1 MILVYIS
8 NFNEY
13 ESNITVLAHV
23 NTPLKVLSRTHA
35 IDVLAA
41 LNSKKQDGMTFSEIQ
56 YNVVKSSGA
65 ASLLSAMKEVNLI
78 RVQNRRYHITEIGED
93 SLEKAISIPG
103 ASNKQLGKGEE
114 HD

>member
-1 MILVYIS
+1 MLLVDTSKFY
-8 NFNEY
+8 EY
-13 ESNITVLAHV
+13 KANIIVLAQA
-23 NTPLKVLSRTHA
+23 NTPLKVLSRAHA

-41 LNSKKQDGMTFSEIQ
+41 LNSKKQEGMTFSEIQ

-78 RVQNRRYHITEIGED
+78 RVQNRRYHITEVGED
-93 SLEKAISIPG
+93 SLEKAVSIPG
-103 ASNKQLGKGEE
+103 TSKKQSRKGGE